1 MMDGPGWGLGRR
13 HGNDAEEDHTSAE
26 KQKGFH
32 TPGVGRAG
40 KAELPANTQLI
51 TDL

>member
-1 MMDGPGWGLGRR
+1 MNKNGVDTVEARQ
-13 HGNDAEEDHTSAE
+13 EEDHTSAE